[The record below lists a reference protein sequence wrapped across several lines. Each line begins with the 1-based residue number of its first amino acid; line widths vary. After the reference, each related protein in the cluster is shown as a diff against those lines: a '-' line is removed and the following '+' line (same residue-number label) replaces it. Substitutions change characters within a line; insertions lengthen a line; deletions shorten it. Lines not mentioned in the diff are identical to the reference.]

1 MTSAIEEM
9 KKPSFKRA
17 RKNNELFI
25 NEVPKQLYTV
35 FVNKHRQQKDE
46 ELENKPDQES
56 EVGLPPQPKAYIKY
70 PDYDW
75 L

>member
-1 MTSAIEEM
+1 MISAIEEM
-9 KKPSFKRA
+9 KKPSFKRT
-17 RKNNELFI
+17 RKNNEFFI

-35 FVNKHRQQKDE
+35 LVNKHRQQKE
-46 ELENKPDQES
+46 EGLENSPNQEF
-56 EVGLPPQPKAYIKY
+56 EMGLPPQPKAYIKF